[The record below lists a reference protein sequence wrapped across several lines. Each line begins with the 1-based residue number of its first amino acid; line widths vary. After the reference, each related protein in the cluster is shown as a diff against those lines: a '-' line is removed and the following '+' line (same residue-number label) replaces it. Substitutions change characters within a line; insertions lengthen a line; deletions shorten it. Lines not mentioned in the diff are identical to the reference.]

1 GYVKQGTHP
10 VVWCPHCES
19 PTGDHD
25 RLEGEGESPIE
36 YVMIKFE
43 FVDELSG
50 KTFFIPCATL
60 RPETIYGVTN
70 IWVNPN
76 TEYVIAIV
84 EKGYTGA
91 DVGGEVWII
100 SKECAE
106 KIRAQLYDVQEI
118 GRVHASQLVG
128 KRVVEPMNKKE
139 IPILPA
145 DFVDPQNATGIVMSV
160 PSHAPY
166 DWIAIKELTDSG
178 LEKYGVNKDDME
190 PISLIETEGFGKHP
204 AIEVCKTLGITSQKQ
219 TAKLDEATS
228 MIYKKEFH
236 QGILKNNCGEY
247 AGKKVSEVKLHLT
260 NDFIRKKI
268 AALMWETTERVVC
281 RCTTLCHVKILED
294 QWFLTYSDKE
304 WKTRVL
310 EHLAEMKIYPEEAR
324 SQFENTI
331 DWLKDKACARK
342 TGLGTKLPW
351 DKEWIVETLSDSTIY
366 MAYYTVAHIINEHNI
381 TAEQLTKE
389 VFDFVFRG
397 IGSAKGVVKKSGI
410 SEKILNQMKKEFE
423 YFYPVDMRSS
433 GKDLVQ
439 HHLLFY
445 LFHHVAIFEK
455 NKWPVAVAVNGYV
468 NVEGE
473 KMSKSK
479 GNFLP
484 LRDLVQ
490 QFGADIVRVNIVS
503 AAEGMDDAD
512 WRAENVGSLINR
524 LNFFY
529 ELANDLKKARVYAKS
544 RLIDKWLEAEIH
556 KTIKDVSVAY
566 DEMKLRTVTQR
577 VVFDSMNAL
586 KWYIKRNGNVSYA
599 NKKILEQCLTNIIKL
614 LTPIAPHI
622 CEEIWEKLGNKDF
635 ASLSEWPKHNDK
647 IIVVSEDVERTENF
661 IKKIIEDV
669 NGIKKIVK
677 KQPKKIVMFV
687 AKTASFG
694 DKNGKKEQMEIRGYY

>member
-1 GYVKQGTHP
+1 MIDFKAIEKKWQKRLEEKKVFEANPDNKKKIFTSLIIPYVNADLHIGHAFTYTRIDAYARFKRMRGHNVMLAQGFHATGEPILGAVERLRKNDEKQLKTFEMMGIEKDEIENFKNKGPEYVAKFWMKKIIETSKSIGYSVDWRRTFITAVDPCFSRFIEWQYNLLKERGYVKQGTHP

-260 NDFIRKKI
+260 NDFIRKKN
-268 AALMWETTERVVC
+268 AALLWEITGRVVC

-310 EHLAEMKIYPEEAR
+310 EHLAEMKICPEEAR

-397 IGSAKGVVKKSGI
+397 VGSVKEVVKKSGI

-445 LFHHVAIFEK
+445 LFHHIAIFEK
-455 NKWPVAVAVNGYV
+455 N
-468 NVEGE
+468 
-473 KMSKSK
+473 
-479 GNFLP
+479 
-484 LRDLVQ
+484 
-490 QFGADIVRVNIVS
+490 
-503 AAEGMDDAD
+503 
-512 WRAENVGSLINR
+512 
-524 LNFFY
+524 
-529 ELANDLKKARVYAKS
+529 
-544 RLIDKWLEAEIH
+544 
-556 KTIKDVSVAY
+556 
-566 DEMKLRTVTQR
+566 
-577 VVFDSMNAL
+577 
-586 KWYIKRNGNVSYA
+586 
-599 NKKILEQCLTNIIKL
+599 
-614 LTPIAPHI
+614 
-622 CEEIWEKLGNKDF
+622 
-635 ASLSEWPKHNDK
+635 
-647 IIVVSEDVERTENF
+647 
-661 IKKIIEDV
+661 
-669 NGIKKIVK
+669 
-677 KQPKKIVMFV
+677 
-687 AKTASFG
+687 
-694 DKNGKKEQMEIRGYY
+694 